1 MSFHQIEEY
10 ERSLGECRLLI
21 SQHEARCASLAESMR
36 EAENKKRQL
45 EEAADALREECA
57 RLQVCET
64 YSLKKKQINSALL
77 LLTFVKP
84 KNITCL
90 GGMGVNLPVHIIANL
105 TLIFS
110 LLGT

>member
-1 MSFHQIEEY
+1 MLGAQYGEGISGIISLFFLVQIEEY

-57 RLQVCET
+57 RLQVCT
-64 YSLKKKQINSALL
+64 IITS
-77 LLTFVKP
+77 TFR
-84 KNITCL
+84 
-90 GGMGVNLPVHIIANL
+90 
-105 TLIFS
+105 
-110 LLGT
+110 

>member
-1 MSFHQIEEY
+1 MLIVIVRCNLSVVFPIQIEEY

-57 RLQVCET
+57 RLQVR
-64 YSLKKKQINSALL
+64 N
-77 LLTFVKP
+77 F
-84 KNITCL
+84 
-90 GGMGVNLPVHIIANL
+90 
-105 TLIFS
+105 IFS
-110 LLGT
+110 I

>member
-1 MSFHQIEEY
+1 MSCAPQISEY

-57 RLQVCET
+57 RLQVPEP
-64 YSLKKKQINSALL
+64 LALCHFHL
-77 LLTFVKP
+77 LFIVSIVMTQ
-84 KNITCL
+84 
-90 GGMGVNLPVHIIANL
+90 
-105 TLIFS
+105 
-110 LLGT
+110 

>member
-1 MSFHQIEEY
+1 MFPIQIEEY

-57 RLQVCET
+57 RLQVR
-64 YSLKKKQINSALL
+64 N
-77 LLTFVKP
+77 F
-84 KNITCL
+84 
-90 GGMGVNLPVHIIANL
+90 
-105 TLIFS
+105 IFS
-110 LLGT
+110 I